1 MPEIDLSDLTRGGDG
16 SPNLRAYLA
25 LPEGEGPWPGVVVAH
40 EAFGVDEQ
48 MRLHADRMARAGYLT
63 VVPDLYSD
71 GGMLRCVRGVMRA
84 LGAGHG
90 RAFTDLLAGREWLRA
105 RGDCTGKVGVIG
117 FCLGGGFA
125 IAAAPDFDASAPNYG
140 FLPRDLQAVA
150 ARSCPVVA
158 SYGAKDRQLRGA
170 ANELRGALYEAQVP
184 NDVKEY
190 PHAGHSFLNEA
201 PNGPKPLRVVMRAMG
216 TGPHPES
223 AADAWQRIEAF
234 FAEHLGEDGGPGGRA
249 AAGGDRAGGKGPVG
263 EIRTAGDRGPGMQG
277 SGTQGPGT
285 QGSGTQGAGAKDEG
299 LPDL

>member
-1 MPEIDLSDLTRGGDG
+1 MPEIDLSDLTQGGDG

-25 LPEGEGPWPGVVVAH
+25 RPEGEGPWPGVVVAH

-84 LGAGHG
+84 LSDGHG

-105 RGDCTGKVGVIG
+105 QPDCTGKVGVIG

-125 IAAAPDFDASAPNYG
+125 IAAAPDFDVSAPNYG
-140 FLPRDLQAVA
+140 FLPQDIQAVA
-150 ARSCPVVA
+150 ARSCPMVA
-158 SYGAKDRQLRGA
+158 SYGAKDRQLSGA
-170 ANELRGALYEAQVP
+170 ANKLRGALYDARVP

-201 PNGPKPLRVVMRAMG
+201 PNGPKPLRVVLRAMG

-234 FAEHLGEDGGPGGRA
+234 FAEHLGEEKGAEDSGGGFGGRHRGDSS
-249 AAGGDRAGGKGPVG
+249 GGIG
-263 EIRTAGDRGPGMQG
+263 EVRRPEANGANTSGHGANGQG
-277 SGTQGPGT
+277 T
-285 QGSGTQGAGAKDEG
+285 KDEN
-299 LPDL
+299 LPEL

>member
-1 MPEIDLSDLTRGGDG
+1 MPEIDLSELTQGGDG
-16 SPNLRAYLA
+16 SPHLRAYLA
-25 LPEGEGPWPGVVVAH
+25 RPEGSGPWPGVVVAH

-84 LGAGHG
+84 LGEGHG

-105 RGDCTGKVGVIG
+105 QDDCTGKVGVIG

-125 IAAAPDFDASAPNYG
+125 IAAAPDFDVSAPNYG
-140 FLPRDLQAVA
+140 FLPQDIQAVA
-150 ARSCPVVA
+150 ARSCPMVA
-158 SYGAKDRQLRGA
+158 SYGARDRQLNGA
-170 ANELRGALYEAQVP
+170 ANKLRRALYDAQVP

-190 PHAGHSFLNEA
+190 PNAGHSFLNEA
-201 PNGPKPLRVVMRAMG
+201 PNGPKPLRVVLRAMG

-234 FAEHLGEDGGPGGRA
+234 FAEHLGEGHENGSGAPNGGEPIT
-249 AAGGDRAGGKGPVG
+249 G
-263 EIRTAGDRGPGMQG
+263 EIRIVGTRGPG
-277 SGTQGPGT
+277 S
-285 QGSGTQGAGAKDEG
+285 QGAGANGGD
-299 LPDL
+299 LPES

>member
-1 MPEIDLSDLTRGGDG
+1 MPEIDLSDLTQGGDG

-25 LPEGEGPWPGVVVAH
+25 RPEGDGPWPGVVVAH

-84 LGAGHG
+84 LSAGHG

-105 RGDCTGKVGVIG
+105 QDDCTDRVGVIG

-125 IAAAPDFDASAPNYG
+125 IASAPDFDVSAPNYG
-140 FLPRDLQAVA
+140 FLPQDIQAVA
-150 ARSCPVVA
+150 ARSCPMVA
-158 SYGAKDRQLRGA
+158 SYGAKDRQLSGA
-170 ANELRGALYEAQVP
+170 ANELRAALYDARVP

-201 PNGPKPLRVVMRAMG
+201 PNGPKPLRVVLRAMG

-234 FAEHLGEDGGPGGRA
+234 FAEHLGEGRSPKGGE
-249 AAGGDRAGGKGPVG
+249 AAGGDRAGEGMVG
-263 EIRTAGDRGPGMQG
+263 EVRTAGGRGPGAHESGARG
-277 SGTQGPGT
+277 SGV
-285 QGSGTQGAGAKDEG
+285 KDED
-299 LPDL
+299 LPEL